1 MCEYDAITVDT
12 NIFEKENYNLE
23 NGILATFE
31 QFATIDGIDFILS
44 EIVYNEIISHMEK
57 NTLSALSDYIKV
69 LKNSYFYKLDD
80 SVTLD
85 KIKDIKAVNVQNV
98 VKARIDEYQRKT
110 NFELIPV
117 DGVDAKEVVKAY
129 FEKKPPFSE
138 KKKEEFP
145 DAFALQSLAN
155 WANTDSKKILLISQ
169 DKDWLLFCN
178 TNPNMVCVKTIEDAF
193 SILFENKGVALQL
206 LKNIFSNVYKQ
217 DSLYLLID
225 GTLMEIADRIS
236 VELNITSCY
245 ECEENYFEA
254 GYVDISEFYYEEIEI
269 VKYDKDNN
277 SYTISIPVSL
287 TYYIEADYSFYVKDE
302 DDYIHLGNNSI
313 SKEMYFKTNLLI
325 TLQPNITSIKE
336 SEIIDVDFKN
346 YILTKNLHLEP
357 DFTQDYSK
365 EYIEKEPED
374 IRHV

>member
-85 KIKDIKAVNVQNV
+85 KIKDIKAANVQNV

-110 NFELIPV
+110 NFELIPI
-117 DGVDAKEVVKAY
+117 DGVDAKEVVKTY

-155 WANTDSKKILLISQ
+155 WANTNSKKILLISQ

-245 ECEENYFEA
+245 EYEENYFEA

-313 SKEMYFKTNLLI
+313 SKEMNFKTNLLI
-325 TLQPNITSIKE
+325 TLQPNITSLKE

-357 DFTQDYSK
+357 DFTQDYSE
-365 EYIEKEPED
+365 EYIEKELED